1 MLPTAAKIGRENTVA
16 EPATNFDYNND
27 GLLDIFI
34 AYFGN
39 YIEGKKIKKA
49 YLKNYLKYR

>member
-39 YIEGKKIKKA
+39 YIEGKKNQKGIPKK
-49 YLKNYLKYR
+49 LFKI